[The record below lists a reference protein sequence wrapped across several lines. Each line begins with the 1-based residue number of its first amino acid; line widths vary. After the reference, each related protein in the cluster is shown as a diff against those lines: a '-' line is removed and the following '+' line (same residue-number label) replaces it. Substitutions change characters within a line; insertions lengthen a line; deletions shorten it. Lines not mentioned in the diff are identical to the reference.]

1 LLAYARGGKYRPQ
14 QISLNTFVQETLPF
28 VKHVIQAGIVVET
41 DLAEDLCYV
50 EADPTQLQMVLLAV
64 MVNAAEALEDTGH
77 IRFTLRHEEIDE
89 EFAEGHPDVKP
100 GSYVCLTIEDN
111 GSGMS
116 EETRIRVFEPFFTTK
131 FQGRGLGMAAVYGIV
146 KNHDG
151 LVVVDS
157 ELGKGTVV
165 RIYLPESRDKECC

>member
-1 LLAYARGGKYRPQ
+1 
-14 QISLNTFVQETLPF
+14 LNTFVQETLPF

-41 DLAEDLCYV
+41 DLAEDSNFV
-50 EADPTQLQMVLLAV
+50 EADLTQMQMVLLAV
-64 MVNAAEALEDTGH
+64 MVNAAEASEAEGI
-77 IRFTLRHEEIDE
+77 IRLATRRE
-89 EFAEGHPDVKP
+89 EFAEGHPDLKP

-116 EETRIRVFEPFFTTK
+116 EETRMRVFEPFFTTK

-151 LVVVDS
+151 LVLVDS
-157 ELGKGTVV
+157 ALGKGTLVS
-165 RIYLPESRDKECC
+165 IYLPESR

>member
-1 LLAYARGGKYRPQ
+1 M
-14 QISLNTFVQETLPF
+14 
-28 VKHVIQAGIVVET
+28 KHLIKAGIDVET
-41 DLAEDLCYV
+41 DLSEDSCYV
-50 EADPTQLQMVLLAV
+50 EADLTQMQMVLLAV
-64 MVNAAEALEDTGH
+64 MVNASEAIEDAGC
-77 IRFTLRHEEIDE
+77 IRLTIRRAQIDG
-89 EFAEGHPDVKP
+89 EFAKGHPDLKP
-100 GSYVCLTIEDN
+100 GSYISLTVEDN

-146 KNHDG
+146 KNHNG

-165 RIYLPESRDKECC
+165 RIYLPESKQRGCC